1 MDAGANFNLGVA
13 WMEVLTLI
21 WHCVD
26 AGANFNLGVAW
37 MELLTLIWHCVDAGA
52 NFNLGVVWME
62 VLTLIWHC
70 VDAGGPIGGCQLGG
84 RDTYSLGYIQSKP
97 HVADDGTITL
107 RYVGGT
113 ICHRGKP
120 QQAHRSMRINF
131 FCSRVE
137 VSAFMGVWV
146 WRGGGGGVGGE
157 RKEHFCS

>member
-13 WMEVLTLI
+13 
-21 WHCVD
+21 
-26 AGANFNLGVAW
+26 
-37 MELLTLIWHCVDAGA
+37 
-52 NFNLGVVWME
+52 WME

-107 RYVGGT
+107 RYIGGT

-137 VSAFMGVWV
+137 VRAFMCVGGC
-146 WRGGGGGVGGE
+146 GGGGGAGGALLLTSRCQCQSFYGCVCKSVGNTYCE
-157 RKEHFCS
+157 CV

>member
-1 MDAGANFNLGVA
+1 MDAGANY
-13 WMEVLTLI
+13 
-21 WHCVD
+21 
-26 AGANFNLGVAW
+26 
-37 MELLTLIWHCVDAGA
+37 
-52 NFNLGVVWME
+52 NLGVVWME
-62 VLTLIWHC
+62 MLTLIWHC

-107 RYVGGT
+107 RYIGGT

-137 VSAFMGVWV
+137 VRAFMCVGGVWR
-146 WRGGGGGVGGE
+146 WRGGRRSTSAHESVSE
-157 RKEHFCS
+157 FLWMCVKECG